1 MWSIQA
7 DDTRSLADDRS
18 ALEFDE
24 SSDREFTR
32 EGEDSIPK
40 VEELAR
46 QEEIFEAVRAGLKM
60 DPEKSKTYSFCL
72 SENLLTILDREINGP
87 THSNSVRKPS

>member
-60 DPEKSKTYSFCL
+60 DPPKA
-72 SENLLTILDREINGP
+72 RP
-87 THSNSVRKPS
+87 TPFV